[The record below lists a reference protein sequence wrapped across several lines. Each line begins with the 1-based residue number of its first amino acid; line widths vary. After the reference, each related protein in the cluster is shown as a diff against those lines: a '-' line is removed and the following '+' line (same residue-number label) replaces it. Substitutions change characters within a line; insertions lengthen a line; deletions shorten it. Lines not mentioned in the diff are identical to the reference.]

1 MSASKNRDY
10 TPELRQLMEQ
20 SGVSSFLALSRKAG
34 VSEHQV
40 RSLRRGQVSQM
51 RLENL
56 LKLARSLEISLEAL
70 LATFSEIALQSQP
83 NPETASLEH
92 LQAEYDRLQTQL
104 DEQQATAIEEF
115 KQTSLDTLESW
126 MFYWPSAAYATR
138 QNPEF
143 PATRLLPLVKPV
155 EQLLQQWGVETI
167 GEVGMEVAYDPQ
179 EHQLIK
185 GTAEPGQTVTVR
197 NVGYRLKTGL
207 LHRVKV
213 ASE

>member
-20 SGVSSFLALSRKAG
+20 SGVSSFLALSQKAG

-56 LKLARSLEISLEAL
+56 LKLARSLDISLEAL
-70 LATFSEIALQSQP
+70 LATFSEIALQSQQ

-92 LQAEYDRLQTQL
+92 LQAEYDRLQKQL
-104 DEQQATAIEEF
+104 DRQQAAAIEEF

-167 GEVGMEVAYDPQ
+167 GEVGMEVVYDPQ

-213 ASE
+213 ASI

>member
-56 LKLARSLEISLEAL
+56 LKLARSLDISLEAL
-70 LATFSEIALQSQP
+70 LATFSEIALQSQQ

-92 LQAEYDRLQTQL
+92 LQAEYDRLQKQL
-104 DEQQATAIEEF
+104 DRQQAAAIEEF

-167 GEVGMEVAYDPQ
+167 GEVGMEVVYDPQ

-213 ASE
+213 ASI

>member
-20 SGVSSFLALSRKAG
+20 SGVSSFLALSQKAG

-56 LKLARSLEISLEAL
+56 LKLARSLDISLEAL
-70 LATFSEIALQSQP
+70 LATFSEIALQSQQ

-92 LQAEYDRLQTQL
+92 LQAEYDRLQKQL
-104 DEQQATAIEEF
+104 DRQQAAAIEEF

-167 GEVGMEVAYDPQ
+167 GEVGMEVVYDPQ

>member
-10 TPELRQLMEQ
+10 TPELRQLMEP

-51 RLENL
+51 RLDNL

-70 LATFSEIALQSQP
+70 LATFSESALQSQR

-92 LQAEYDRLQTQL
+92 LQAEYDRLRTQL
-104 DEQQATAIEEF
+104 DEQRTAAVEEF

-126 MFYWPSAAYATR
+126 MFYWPSAAYAAR
-138 QNPEF
+138 QNPQF

-167 GEVGMEVAYDPQ
+167 GAVGMEVPYDPQ
-179 EHQLIK
+179 EHQLIQ
-185 GTAEPGQTVTVR
+185 GTAELGQMVTVR

-213 ASE
+213 ASI